1 MDKLLKD
8 IEELKLIPVNGA
20 LIEEEGDQIQDV
32 FFPEDEERE
41 CDVT

>member
-8 IEELKLIPVNGA
+8 IEELKQTPINVA